1 MSAPKPEDTKPSVW
15 VGVFWWVVFI
25 IPVGFTYFATQS
37 FVLPVMLVVI
47 RVVIM
52 FVPIKWIP
60 FIKKEKE
67 PEPTKPSSVGKKT
80 QQPLKQEET
89 INKSNPLLSS
99 IKDEIKTEWKGLLK
113 MLHIYDYDKEEAYL
127 KAYRKLRGWE

>member
-1 MSAPKPEDTKPSVW
+1 MSAPLPENTRPSVW

-37 FVLPVMLVVI
+37 FFLPVLLVVI

-52 FVPIKWIP
+52 FVPRRWIP
-60 FIKKEKE
+60 FLKKEKE
-67 PEPTKPSSVGKKT
+67 IPLQTSNPQSEPPTQPSII
-80 QQPLKQEET
+80 L
-89 INKSNPLLSS
+89 NKSNPILSS
-99 IKDEIKTEWKGLLK
+99 IKDELKTEWKGLLK
-113 MLHIYDYDKEEAYL
+113 MLRIYDYDKEEAYL